1 MKALHV
7 GDEVSFLGREGHGK
21 IIKISSNQF
30 LIEDDLGFETWIE
43 KSEVIA
49 RLDFTIKLPE
59 PGKKK
64 PEKKVK
70 VSNPK
75 PTTDQVNWETPK
87 IKIKKVKKPV
97 KESDLIF
104 IAEKISYT
112 PTPTKTTQQIPEI
125 DLHFHQLVENEKKY
139 NDHEKLEIQLERLRD
154 FIDDMLGKNQPEFIV
169 IHGVGSGKLKNE
181 IRNYING
188 HQHLHYEDASFKK
201 YGTGATHVFVRK
213 QRKKYNNQ

>member
-104 IAEKISYT
+104 ILTNVILYYYISISY
-112 PTPTKTTQQIPEI
+112 KSQII
-125 DLHFHQLVENEKKY
+125 AIQCKLINLFLNSFH
-139 NDHEKLEIQLERLRD
+139 
-154 FIDDMLGKNQPEFIV
+154 
-169 IHGVGSGKLKNE
+169 
-181 IRNYING
+181 
-188 HQHLHYEDASFKK
+188 
-201 YGTGATHVFVRK
+201 
-213 QRKKYNNQ
+213 